1 MWSKIAR
8 FVIYYRIYLLIGTA
22 LITAVMAYMARNLE
36 LTYDFVKV
44 VPQNDEELIYYN
56 NFKKQFG
63 EDGNILAV
71 GMADEKIKSF
81 PFPLF
86 NTFKRILTRRSLF
99 LHHFSNKIL
108 FRSTNSILCWRFFMA
123 CTCTKT
129 KSITN
134 SRKPH

>member
-22 LITAVMAYMARNLE
+22 LITAVMGFMARDLE

-44 VPQNDEELIYYN
+44 VPQNDEELIYYH

-71 GMADEKIKSF
+71 GIADDKIFEISNFLKS
-81 PFPLF
+81 
-86 NTFKRILTRRSLF
+86 
-99 LHHFSNKIL
+99 
-108 FRSTNSILCWRFFMA
+108 NS
-123 CTCTKT
+123 
-129 KSITN
+129 
-134 SRKPH
+134 